1 MQITM
6 FTADCNGQAANCSY
20 PNRRVVTTPEE
31 MQEAVRFDHVCAE
44 YKGNYRSIGNF
55 ARSYVCLLYTSRCV

>member
-6 FTADCNGQAANCSY
+6 FTADCTGQAANCSY

-31 MQEAVRFDHVCAE
+31 MQEAV
-44 YKGNYRSIGNF
+44 GSIMF
-55 ARSYVCLLYTSRCV
+55 AQSTKVTIEASETLPGRMWW

>member
-6 FTADCNGQAANCSY
+6 FTADCTGQAANCSY

-31 MQEAVRFDHVCAE
+31 MKEAVRFDHVCEE
-44 YKGNYRSIGNF
+44 YKGNYRNIGKMCIRDSIYRIG
-55 ARSYVCLLYTSRCV
+55 